1 MNKNSLTIVILT
13 SLMFI
18 TNIMFSQSNNWEEY
32 YNDNQI
38 KIEYNYIICDFS
50 STASQEVVVLKF
62 TNLFSGDVTITYD
75 TKLWHNDKEIDTEQK
90 PEEFRKNIRLKANE
104 TIITN
109 CDNKMDYHA
118 IFSAFIDNKTNEKY
132 VTLTNFELTNITI
145 KYE

>member
-38 KIEYNYIICDFS
+38 KIEYNYTICDFS

-62 TNLFSGDVTITYD
+62 TNLFSS
-75 TKLWHNDKEIDTEQK
+75 
-90 PEEFRKNIRLKANE
+90 
-104 TIITN
+104 II
-109 CDNKMDYHA
+109 
-118 IFSAFIDNKTNEKY
+118 
-132 VTLTNFELTNITI
+132 NFALSLRSG
-145 KYE
+145 

>member
-1 MNKNSLTIVILT
+1 MN
-13 SLMFI
+13 
-18 TNIMFSQSNNWEEY
+18 
-32 YNDNQI
+32 

-90 PEEFRKNIRLKANE
+90 PEEFRKNIRLQANE